1 MDKEP
6 QVDAET
12 TAEETPG
19 ALVRQVS
26 HEVLHPLNVEE
37 QTAAMAEHQAMLRG
51 VLDDSDY
58 QGAGG
63 GKRFVKK
70 SGWRKI
76 ATAYSLSLEVV
87 PGTDKVD
94 RAEDGSVERASVWV
108 RATAP
113 NGRFAEGDGYCDVAE
128 ERFSG
133 NRGNKTKLENDLRG
147 TASTRATN
155 RAISNLVGM
164 GDVSAEEM
172 DAPKSKPEHPHGE
185 PASEDLA
192 RRFVGALHYLVGQE
206 AGDRTATAIY
216 ADCGGYLPK
225 RVARAVGLAVAAKKD
240 ENRNLAEAAV
250 GAENLSPRREPDDA
264 AEFKVAP
271 GEPAEA
277 DAEVVDAE
285 PVLTEA
291 EAKADD
297 SIPFG

>member
-6 QVDAET
+6 QADAET

-58 QGAGG
+58 QEAGG

-94 RAEDGSVERASVWV
+94 RAEDGSVARASVWV

-113 NGRFAEGDGYCDVAE
+113 NGRHAEGDGYCDVAE

-133 NRGNKTKLENDLRG
+133 ARGNKSKLENDLRG

-192 RRFVGALHYLVGQE
+192 RRFVGALHYLIGQE
-206 AGDRTATAIY
+206 TGDRTATAIY
-216 ADCGGYLPK
+216 ADCGGYLPQK
-225 RVARAVGLAVAAKKD
+225 VARAVGLAGAAEKT
-240 ENRNLAEAAV
+240 
-250 GAENLSPRREPDDA
+250 RREGLIELA
-264 AEFKVAP
+264 AHPTESAQ
-271 GEPAEA
+271 EA
-277 DAEVVDAE
+277 DAEIVDAKVVNE
-285 PVLTEA
+285 PVLTGAESEA
-291 EAKADD
+291 DE
-297 SIPFG
+297 SIPF

>member
-6 QVDAET
+6 QADAET

-58 QGAGG
+58 QEAGG

-94 RAEDGSVERASVWV
+94 RAEDGSVARASVWV

-113 NGRFAEGDGYCDVAE
+113 NGRHAEGDGYCDVAE

-133 NRGNKTKLENDLRG
+133 ARGNKSKLENDLRG

-172 DAPKSKPEHPHGE
+172 DAPKRGSEHHPHGE

-206 AGDRTATAIY
+206 EGDRIATAID
-216 ADCGGYLPK
+216 ADCGGYLPRK
-225 RVARAVGLAVAAKKD
+225 VARAIGLAVAAEK
-240 ENRNLAEAAV
+240 A
-250 GAENLSPRREPDDA
+250 RREIGLEPA
-264 AEFKVAP
+264 AESATSEVLLTDA
-271 GEPAEA
+271 ERQAEA

-291 EAKADD
+291 EAKADGE
-297 SIPFG
+297 IPFG

>member
-1 MDKEP
+1 
-6 QVDAET
+6 
-12 TAEETPG
+12 
-19 ALVRQVS
+19 
-26 HEVLHPLNVEE
+26 VLHPLNVEE

-51 VLDDSDY
+51 VLDDNSDY

-87 PGTDKVD
+87 SGTDKVD
-94 RAEDGSVERASVWV
+94 RAEDGSVARASVWV

-113 NGRFAEGDGYCDVAE
+113 NGRHAEGDGYCDVAE

-133 NRGNKTKLENDLRG
+133 ARGNKSKLENDLRG

-172 DAPKSKPEHPHGE
+172 TPSHAERPTNPHGE

-216 ADCGGYLPK
+216 ADCGGYLPQK
-225 RVARAVGLAVAAKKD
+225 VARGVGLAVAAEK
-240 ENRNLAEAAV
+240 A
-250 GAENLSPRREPDDA
+250 RREAELDA
-264 AEFKVAP
+264 PTREVLLTDAERQ
-271 GEPAEA
+271 AEA

-285 PVLTEA
+285 PVTEA
-291 EAKADD
+291 EAKADGE
-297 SIPFG
+297 IPFG

>member
-6 QVDAET
+6 QEAVET

-51 VLDDSDY
+51 ILDASDY
-58 QGAGG
+58 QAAGG

-94 RAEDGSVERASVWV
+94 RAEDGSVARASVWV

-113 NGRFAEGDGYCDVAE
+113 NGRHAEGDGYCDVAE

-133 NRGNKTKLENDLRG
+133 ARGNKAKLENDLRG

-172 DAPKSKPEHPHGE
+172 DAPKRSSEHPHGE

-206 AGDRTATAIY
+206 TGDRTATAIY
-216 ADCGGYLPK
+216 ADCGGYLPQK
-225 RVARAVGLAVAAKKD
+225 VARGVGLAVAAEK
-240 ENRNLAEAAV
+240 A
-250 GAENLSPRREPDDA
+250 RREELLELMGAQSTATP
-264 AEFKVAP
+264 P
-271 GEPAEA
+271 EA

-291 EAKADD
+291 EAKADGE
-297 SIPFG
+297 IPFG